1 MDARER
7 LYRMMT
13 QTYNPF
19 LDPNFNENQMA
30 NATSAKMQLEKIPR
44 VPADPNL
51 PPSVN
56 RDNFAG
62 YMFLEDSLEI
72 LQDKV
77 KSLRDHFDMPFD
89 ELYHKEKRLVDSVIK
104 ATEALKA
111 KEAALPDPMGA
122 ERMFSAEE
130 LKEKYIS

>member
-1 MDARER
+1 
-7 LYRMMT
+7 
-13 QTYNPF
+13 
-19 LDPNFNENQMA
+19 
-30 NATSAKMQLEKIPR
+30 MQNEKIPR

-62 YMFLEDSLEI
+62 YVFLEDSLEM
-72 LQDKV
+72 LQEKV
-77 KSLRDHFDMPFD
+77 KSLRDNIDMPFD

-111 KEAALPDPMGA
+111 KENSLPDPMGA
-122 ERMFSAEE
+122 ERIFSPQE
-130 LKEKYIS
+130 LKGKYISSADYSNEHQFIKD